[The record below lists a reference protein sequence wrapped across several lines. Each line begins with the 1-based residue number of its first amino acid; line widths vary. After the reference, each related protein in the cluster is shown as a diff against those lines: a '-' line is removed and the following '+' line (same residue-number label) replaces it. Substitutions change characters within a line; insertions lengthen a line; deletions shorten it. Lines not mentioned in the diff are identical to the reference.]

1 MQMHSPHSAM
11 RTRYHTV
18 FMTCWVL
25 NPTNHNLA
33 PIAAVFK
40 PLELKHY
47 WCKVWWNFIYVPL
60 SLSSKFTYSVR
71 SINFI
76 FSWNYTLSCHTH
88 DFFISNNLYLLHGQ
102 KLLYTIRWQ
111 PVHLVPLDLC
121 TTPRMSWSYIH
132 HLSRTTDLEVYKW
145 TGALGS
151 EFNSLQ
157 TKCLKLKMPCSRAYP
172 SKSLS
177 STSHDNYGWYLIQ
190 STH

>member
-1 MQMHSPHSAM
+1 MCTHKASCIPKITKIYYLYKFNYIQMHCPHSAM
-11 RTRYHTV
+11 RTQYHTV

-76 FSWNYTLSCHTH
+76 FSWNYTLSCIIITVPHAWLFHFKQPWFTAWTKIAVYNKMTSCSFSAIRPVYNSTYVMELHTP
-88 DFFISNNLYLLHGQ
+88 
-102 KLLYTIRWQ
+102 
-111 PVHLVPLDLC
+111 PVQNH
-121 TTPRMSWSYIH
+121 WS
-132 HLSRTTDLEVYKW
+132 R
-145 TGALGS
+145 
-151 EFNSLQ
+151 SL
-157 TKCLKLKMPCSRAYP
+157 
-172 SKSLS
+172 
-177 STSHDNYGWYLIQ
+177 
-190 STH
+190 